1 MCGFVGIFD
10 IENFLGKHSIFMD
23 FAMNDLYRR
32 GPDSQNTWKSDNE
45 KLELGFARL
54 AIRDLSEFGTQP
66 MHSKDG
72 RYTIVYNGETYNTNE
87 LAQFSGIEKEL
98 LLGSSDTEIILES
111 IAKIGLKKVLE
122 RMDGIF
128 AFALFDSLENKLFLV
143 RDRAGV
149 KPLYMGIKGGLIV
162 FSSHY
167 HHITS
172 HDIFRSEEIMQ
183 SPLENYFRY
192 GFIQEGEGLIKHTYF
207 LPHGFVTTIDL
218 NDLKWG
224 WSSFLETKNRTIVN
238 ENDLVNISK
247 SVIESQLISDVP
259 IGCFLSGGVDS
270 TFITQ
275 MSAQIDPTISGVTL
289 GVNDIRYDES
299 EEAIQTAE
307 KLDINHVIAKFS
319 ENELPQILND
329 YRKSLCEPLAD
340 PSSILTLKVCEV
352 AKRNVTVVLS
362 GDGADELFW
371 GYPRFFE
378 AFRLISFFKIPKW
391 RRVLRVLGS
400 KLFTGRINLSL
411 SLIRFKNFDEYYLN
425 KQGLPGNIIWV
436 KELFNKS
443 LINEHP
449 MMYHLTDNSDFMG
462 RARQIEFNIHLQRVL
477 IKVDRASMFHS
488 IEVRTPFLSNKFIN
502 LSKEYNYDQCVDG
515 SVGKI
520 PLRKINS
527 QSASSDLNSRN
538 SKKGFSPPIDMW
550 LRKELKNDVEEVL
563 FNMPKELSG
572 LLNSNYIKKVWD
584 EHQVGSRDNSWV
596 IWSLFSL
603 FVWVNDKM
611 KSCE

>member
-10 IENFLGKHSIFMD
+10 AENFQGKHSIFMD
-23 FAMNDLYRR
+23 FAMKDLYRR
-32 GPDSQNTWKSDNE
+32 GPDSQNTWKSDSE

-72 RYTIVYNGETYNTNE
+72 RYTIVYNGETYNTND

-98 LLGSSDTEIILES
+98 LLGTSDTEIILES
-111 IAKIGLKKVLE
+111 IAKIGLMKVLE

-128 AFALFDSLENKLFLV
+128 AIALFDSFENKLFLV

-149 KPLYMGIKGGLIV
+149 KPLYMGIKEGVIV

-172 HDIFRSEEIMQ
+172 HEIFRNEEIKQ
-183 SPLENYFRY
+183 SSLENYFRF
-192 GFIQEGEGLIKHTYF
+192 GFIQEGEGIIEHTYF

-218 NDLKWG
+218 NDFNWG
-224 WSSFLETKNRTIVN
+224 WSSFLETNNRTTIK
-238 ENDLVNISK
+238 ENDLFDISK
-247 SVIESQLISDVP
+247 DVIESQLISDVP
-259 IGCFLSGGVDS
+259 VGSFLSGGVDS

-299 EEAIQTAE
+299 EEAIQTAK
-307 KLDINHVIAKFS
+307 KLKINHVTAKFS
-319 ENELPQILND
+319 ENELHQILQD

-352 AKRNVTVVLS
+352 AKRSVTVVLS

-371 GYPRFFE
+371 GYPRFFDSY
-378 AFRLISFFKIPKW
+378 RLTRFFEIPKW
-391 RRVLRVLGS
+391 RRVLRVFGA
-400 KLFTGRINLSL
+400 KIFARRTNLSL
-411 SLIRFKNFDEYYLN
+411 SLLRFKNFEEYYLN
-425 KQGLPGNIIWV
+425 KQGIPGNIIWV

-443 LINEHP
+443 LIEQNP
-449 MMYHLTDNSDFMG
+449 MMYHLTEKNDFMD

-477 IKVDRASMFHS
+477 LKVDRASMFHS
-488 IEVRTPFLSNKFIN
+488 IEVRTPFLSNKFID
-502 LSKEYNYDQCVDG
+502 LSKKYSYDQCVDG
-515 SVGKI
+515 TVGKI
-520 PLRKINS
+520 PLREINS
-527 QSASSDLNSRN
+527 QCTLSDLNSGN
-538 SKKGFSPPIDMW
+538 TKKGFSPPIDMW
-550 LRKELKNDVEEVL
+550 LRNELKNEVEEVL
-563 FNMPKELSG
+563 FKIPKELGG
-572 LLNSNYIKKVWD
+572 LLNSTYIKKVWD
-584 EHQVGSRDNSWV
+584 EHQVGNRDNSWI